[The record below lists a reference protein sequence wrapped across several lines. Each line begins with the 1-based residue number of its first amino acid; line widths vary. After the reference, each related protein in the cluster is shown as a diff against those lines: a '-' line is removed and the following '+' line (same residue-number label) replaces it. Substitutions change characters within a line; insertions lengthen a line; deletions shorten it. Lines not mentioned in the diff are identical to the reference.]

1 MFSTERT
8 CAMHEGCFPLSG
20 PAKIVATLRIVSL
33 DIPKKV
39 KSGKEVK
46 LTCLY
51 DLEGDR
57 LYSIK
62 WYRDDKEFYR
72 FVPKDAPQKQYF
84 PLDGII
90 VDLSRSDNMT
100 VYIRDVQVSA
110 GGIFECEVSADS
122 PSFRTAALQKVMMV
136 EVSDRF
142 WIQSKMSRERNLIY
156 RSKNSTDCRKV

>member
-1 MFSTERT
+1 MYWIVF
-8 CAMHEGCFPLSG
+8 CLSVL
-20 PAKIVATLRIVSL
+20 AEVVATLRIVSL

-100 VYIRDVQVSA
+100 VYIRDVQVST

-136 EVSDRF
+136 EASGANSSYFAVSF
-142 WIQSKMSRERNLIY
+142 SLVLAGLII
-156 RSKNSTDCRKV
+156 SLTTEFFSL

>member
-1 MFSTERT
+1 MNSPKGMYWIVF
-8 CAMHEGCFPLSG
+8 CLSVL
-20 PAKIVATLRIVSL
+20 AEVATLRIVSL

-136 EVSDRF
+136 EASGTNSSYFAVSF
-142 WIQSKMSRERNLIY
+142 SLVVAGLII
-156 RSKNSTDCRKV
+156 SLTTEFFSL

>member
-1 MFSTERT
+1 
-8 CAMHEGCFPLSG
+8 
-20 PAKIVATLRIVSL
+20 VATLRIVSL

-39 KSGKEVK
+39 KSGREVK

-72 FVPKDAPQKQYF
+72 FVPNDTPQKQYF

-90 VDLSRSDNMT
+90 VDFSRSDNMT
-100 VYIRDVQVSA
+100 VYIRNVQIST
-110 GGIFECEVSADS
+110 GGVFECEVSADS

-136 EVSDRF
+136 EASGANSSYLAVSL
-142 WIQSKMSRERNLIY
+142 SLVVTSLII
-156 RSKNSTDCRKV
+156 SLTTEFFSL